1 MADNPTESTHL
12 TPSHPA
18 FTHTFGIST
27 SLNAED
33 AFAPTQDRSHFFASA
48 AANAVFAQLEQGLVH
63 AHPVIVITGEA
74 SVGKT
79 SVLREACA
87 RWGARVRAEWLELP
101 GSAPEGF
108 LPAITRMFGGH
119 AGDDGSRAE
128 RVAELVR
135 TLAGVAENEKTPVLV
150 LDDAHTLP
158 SEMLAELARI
168 VSAVANTKSALRV
181 VVAGQPEL
189 DKRLDGTALHVLA
202 GVVSVRARLVPLSVP
217 DVRPYLN
224 HRLAASGGDGER
236 AFSRRSARELH
247 TVSRGV
253 PGNIDAIASEAIRI
267 ARGTG
272 AAQVAPE
279 HVRTAVAAMQRPRTT
294 AAPAATKAATATP
307 RTERDAMPT
316 TTPPAAPPTTHA
328 ANSPAGPAPSKPAT
342 SAHPAG
348 RSTTKP
354 GAAAAP
360 ADHVTPAAA
369 APVARA
375 ASTPPAPPAMT
386 EPAQV
391 PAPAFTPPPQPESPP
406 LDSGHPRVKEW
417 VSRFTDGE
425 GVLRFGARMKLP
437 PLTEPD
443 ALPVFPA
450 FDETPPVSAV
460 TTRRMEHT
468 LRSAPKP
475 TDGKPAAAAPRA
487 PVAAPP
493 PAPVAAKP
501 PAPQLVEPKQG
512 AAPSKPAAHARRA
525 PEPVAFTP
533 AALSQPT
540 PRAPGRV
547 IANEP
552 EPIAFVPQPEDD
564 SQPVA
569 SQRAPLQPQPE
580 IVIIPEPIV
589 LDAALLEPAPRVLDV
604 AKPAPVAAAPVPPA
618 HAPPAHTRAQA
629 PAAPT
634 APAPAAHTR
643 AQAPAAPTAP
653 ASPRA
658 SGAASPTVPAR
669 ATAAV
674 SNTVPAAPA
683 PESNRSAKKRKRE
696 RERAARQAQQAGS
709 SSASVTSARP
719 SAPSAAP
726 VLTAASVTPK
736 RALLMDD
743 SVRADARAMPAAG
756 PPQPAHWNDGPRS
769 PRHTSAFMQTAVP
782 LLLMVGVAS
791 VAIFAS
797 TRTGF
802 DQTRA
807 RTQVTATTPALPDSA
822 RIVPPDPVP
831 VPEKP
836 QPVLE
841 PAPAKFCLAV
851 GTYLFSDRAHAKA
864 KQLARRSR
872 MQTWVESTT
881 SGGSRSYRIMIGGF
895 ATESEAERAADRL
908 LGRGLV
914 GEAMVEPITAGRRE
928 R

>member
-1 MADNPTESTHL
+1 M
-12 TPSHPA
+12 
-18 FTHTFGIST
+18 
-27 SLNAED
+27 NAED

-63 AHPVIVITGEA
+63 AHPVIVITGEV

-101 GSAPEGF
+101 GTAPEAF

-135 TLAGVAENEKTPVLV
+135 TLAGVADNEKTPVLV

-189 DKRLDGTALHVLA
+189 DKRLDGTVLHALA

-279 HVRTAVAAMQRPRTT
+279 HVRTAVAAMQRPRTS
-294 AAPAATKAATATP
+294 AAPAATEAATATP

-328 ANSPAGPAPSKPAT
+328 ANPPAGPAPSKPAT
-342 SAHPAG
+342 SARPPA

-354 GAAAAP
+354 GAASAP
-360 ADHVTPAAA
+360 ADRVTPAAA

-386 EPAQV
+386 EPAHAS
-391 PAPAFTPPPQPESPP
+391 APALTPPTQPESPP

-475 TDGKPAAAAPRA
+475 TDGKPAAAAPAPRA
-487 PVAAPP
+487 PLAA
-493 PAPVAAKP
+493 PAPVTAKP
-501 PAPQLVEPKQG
+501 PAPQLVEPKQS
-512 AAPSKPAAHARRA
+512 AAPNKPAAPARRA

-533 AALSQPT
+533 VAPPQPT
-540 PRAPGRV
+540 PRAPERV

-552 EPIAFVPQPEDD
+552 GPIAFVPQPEDD
-564 SQPVA
+564 NQPVA

-589 LDAALLEPAPRVLDV
+589 LDAALLEPAPLVLDV
-604 AKPAPVAAAPVPPA
+604 ADPAPGTAAPVPHAP
-618 HAPPAHTRAQA
+618 APPAHTRAHA

-634 APAPAAHTR
+634 TPVRHAPAPPAQTR
-643 AQAPAAPTAP
+643 AHAPTPPTAPAAP
-653 ASPRA
+653 RA
-658 SGAASPTVPAR
+658 SSGTSPTVPTA

-674 SNTVPAAPA
+674 SNSVPAAPA
-683 PESNRSAKKRKRE
+683 AESNRSAKKRKRE

-709 SSASVTSARP
+709 SSASATSARR

-736 RALLMDD
+736 RALLIDD
-743 SVRADARAMPAAG
+743 SVPADPPATPAAG
-756 PPQPAHWNDGPRS
+756 TPQPAHRNDGPRS

-822 RIVPPDPVP
+822 RIVPPVP

-836 QPVLE
+836 QPMFE
-841 PAPAKFCLAV
+841 PAPPKFCLAV

-881 SGGSRSYRIMIGGF
+881 SDGSRSYRIMIGGF

-914 GEAMVEPITAGRRE
+914 GEALVEPLTPSRRGR
-928 R
+928 